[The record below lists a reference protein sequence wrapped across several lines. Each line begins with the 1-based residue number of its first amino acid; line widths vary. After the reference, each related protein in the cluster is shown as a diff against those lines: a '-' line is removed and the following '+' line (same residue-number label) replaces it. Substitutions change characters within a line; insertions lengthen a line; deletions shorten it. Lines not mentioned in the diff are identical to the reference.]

1 MILGNKQNTKAGVSL
16 VTVLLFML
24 VATIAA
30 TATYKWLTSEG
41 RSSASRLR
49 QSEAQQSALA
59 GIESAR
65 AWMTYNANDV
75 GALIKQYKEKG
86 PINITPR
93 LKPWLRANQEY
104 EVWLTGVNTGT
115 AHNFKLKIV
124 SSGKSSG
131 GAVHNEGAIFN
142 VDGLYQVKI
151 PTESSG
157 IDFDKA
163 FFGEIGGDRVT
174 NSPTIQSA
182 IINGDYTGNQ
192 PKVTD
197 QLLITGNATLE
208 GGVENLAGADLYVKG
223 NISVQ
228 GASKFGG
235 PGKVAYIGGSVTDCA
250 GAKFSAGGDLLVEG
264 NFSGKC
270 GVDVAGDF
278 TIGGTLYRTG
288 DANGV
293 FFVLLV

>member
-1 MILGNKQNTKAGVSL
+1 MRMRENDRIQGISLKAGVAL

-30 TATYKWLTSEG
+30 TATYKWLSSEG
-41 RSSASRLR
+41 RSSSSRL
-49 QSEAQQSALA
+49 QQNEAQQSALA

-142 VDGLYQVKI
+142 VDGLYQVI
-151 PTESSG
+151 LPSESSG
-157 IDFDKA
+157 IGFDKA
-163 FFGEIGGDRVT
+163 FQGSVGKFVSTDRV
-174 NSPTIQSA
+174 QSA
-182 IINGDYTGNQ
+182 IVNGNYSGNQ
-192 PKVTD
+192 PRVDKEFIV
-197 QLLITGNATLE
+197 
-208 GGVENLAGADLYVKG
+208 VKNLKKLM
-223 NISVQ
+223 
-228 GASKFGG
+228 
-235 PGKVAYIGGSVTDCA
+235 
-250 GAKFSAGGDLLVEG
+250 
-264 NFSGKC
+264 
-270 GVDVAGDF
+270 
-278 TIGGTLYRTG
+278 
-288 DANGV
+288 
-293 FFVLLV
+293 